1 MSRTESLECI
11 YISCH
16 IVISIQIY
24 GIEALVGIPGC
35 PTAGV
40 ILPILG
46 FGEWYVEVLTS
57 EALGQVDMLKGV
69 QKYDLKGKAQ
79 SGS

>member
-1 MSRTESLECI
+1 M
-11 YISCH
+11 
-16 IVISIQIY
+16 
-24 GIEALVGIPGC
+24 
-35 PTAGV
+35 
-40 ILPILG
+40 LG

-57 EALGQVDMLKGV
+57 EALGQVDRLNGV